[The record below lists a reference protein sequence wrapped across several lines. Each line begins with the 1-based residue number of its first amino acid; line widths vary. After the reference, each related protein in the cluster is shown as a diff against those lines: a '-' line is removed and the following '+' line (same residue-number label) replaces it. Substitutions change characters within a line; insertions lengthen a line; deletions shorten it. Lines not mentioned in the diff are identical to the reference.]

1 LKNGEAIQVLK
12 NKRFMAAQKIF
23 RAGEMKI
30 ILILV
35 LFLMPG
41 KFLSA
46 QALKTATNSFA
57 VVELYTSEGCN
68 TCPPADKLL
77 SEIIADAR
85 KNKKPIYAMEFHV
98 DIWNRLGWK
107 DPYSS
112 FQFTYRQKNY
122 TDVLGEMDVYT
133 PQVFV
138 NGGKP
143 FVGSDKKQLTEE
155 IDKELKTP
163 STMLLKINKNNQS
176 TADTLLIDYE
186 SSKTDKNMN
195 LYIALVQR
203 GLVSKINKGENSGKT
218 LVHDNVVRVFVN
230 AALVSQKG
238 TLKLPVSKFK
248 LNNSFSIYGFAQQKL
263 NKKILAAT
271 GFDLL

>member
-1 LKNGEAIQVLK
+1 
-12 NKRFMAAQKIF
+12 M
-23 RAGEMKI
+23 
-30 ILILV
+30 
-35 LFLMPG
+35 
-41 KFLSA
+41 S
-46 QALKTATNSFA
+46 NSFA
-57 VVELYTSEGCN
+57 VVELFTSEGCN

-112 FQFTYRQKNY
+112 FKFTYRQKNY
-122 TDVLGEMDVYT
+122 TDALGEMEVYT
-133 PQVFV
+133 PQVFI
-138 NGGKP
+138 NGNKP
-143 FVGSDKKQLTEE
+143 LVGSDKKRMLSE

-163 STMLLKINKNNQS
+163 SEIILKITKNNLS

-195 LYIALVQR
+195 LYVALVQR
-203 GLVSKINKGENSGKT
+203 GLVSKIGKGENSGKT
-218 LVHDNVVRVFVN
+218 LTHDNVVRVFEN
-230 AALVSQKG
+230 TPLITEKG
-238 TLKLPVSKFK
+238 TIKIPVSKFK
-248 LNNSFSIYGFAQQKL
+248 LYGNFSLYGFVQQKL

-271 GFDLL
+271 GFDFP